1 MRVLV
6 CDFHK
11 LEAVMELYESIMR
24 GLEEAIGIKKGNI
37 FLVKKE
43 NMPVLTYVAS
53 DKERLL
59 PDDDTTSIQNSY
71 V

>member
-1 MRVLV
+1 MEFYEDMEKSL
-6 CDFHK
+6 
-11 LEAVMELYESIMR
+11 LEAIEIE
-24 GLEEAIGIKKGNI
+24 KGNI

-43 NMPVLTYVAS
+43 NMPVPTYVTS

-59 PDDDTTSIQNSY
+59 PDEDTTSIQNSY